1 MLEAEMGEYENAID
15 DFKKCV
21 ELKQNLFM
29 AYHNIGKLCLALNRY
44 DEAIEAYKKITN
56 STIYGAKAYFRLAT
70 IFAEKEEYEK
80 SMANL
85 EYAIELD
92 ETFINEISNE
102 YSFNNMRKEI
112 NNFLEKRKLLIEKKK
127 SSKNFLLNKFT
138 LLKKSNNVKIKIS

>member
-1 MLEAEMGEYENAID
+1 MM
-15 DFKKCV
+15 
-21 ELKQNLFM
+21 KQLR
-29 AYHNIGKLCLALNRY
+29 HI
-44 DEAIEAYKKITN
+44 KKITN

-112 NNFLEKRKLLIEKKK
+112 DNFLEKRKLLIEKKK
-127 SSKNFLLNKFT
+127 SNKKLPT
-138 LLKKSNNVKIKIS
+138 K